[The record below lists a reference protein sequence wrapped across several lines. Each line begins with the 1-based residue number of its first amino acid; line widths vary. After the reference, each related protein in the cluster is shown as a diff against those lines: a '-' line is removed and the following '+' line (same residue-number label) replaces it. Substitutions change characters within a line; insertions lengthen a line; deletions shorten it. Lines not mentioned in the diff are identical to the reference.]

1 MGGAGRGAERLES
14 DRQLVQR
21 VLAGNREAYA
31 TLVERYQHAV
41 FAVALKVI
49 GDRDAAE
56 DAAQNSF
63 VSAYTNLN
71 RLHDAN
77 AFGAW
82 LLVIARREALSV
94 ARSRRRTIPLD
105 DDQDASAS
113 IPDGLVEDEK
123 LNELMN
129 ALGRLAGHE
138 QQVLML
144 RYFQSQPVATIAAIT
159 GRSVGTVTK
168 QISRALARL
177 REQLGGTGS

>member
-1 MGGAGRGAERLES
+1 LES
-14 DRQLVQR
+14 DRQLVQH

-31 TLVERYQHAV
+31 ALVERYQHAV

-49 GDRDAAE
+49 GDRDGAE
-56 DAAQNSF
+56 DAAQNAF
-63 VSAYTNLN
+63 VAAYTNLN

-82 LLVIARREALSV
+82 LLVITRREAIGV
-94 ARSRRRTIPLD
+94 ARSRPRTIPLD
-105 DDQDASAS
+105 DDHNASVS
-113 IPDGLVEDEK
+113 IPDGLVENEK
-123 LNELMN
+123 LRELIN
-129 ALGRLAGHE
+129 ALDRLADRE

-144 RYFQSQPVATIAAIT
+144 RYFQSQPVAAIATIT